1 MAPATDWT
9 QWIRADYHGAPFV
22 TFGSRHLVALIA
34 IALFG
39 AWMLRHRG
47 ADEATRRR
55 GRLTLAAML
64 VVNELSWH
72 AWAAYYGQWTT
83 DKMLPLHLCTVLV
96 WIGAYGLVTLD
107 ASIYEFLYFM
117 GIGGPLQGVLTPDAG
132 QYGLPHF
139 RAVQTLLSHGILII
153 AALYLTV
160 VEGMRPTWKS
170 VRRVIAGTFIYMA
183 VVTVINAAIGTNYMW
198 TMGKP
203 PVVSL
208 LDVLGPWPW
217 YLVPV
222 IALGVVNVLLLYLPF
237 WWADRRRER
246 AAATRHGVEA

>member
-1 MAPATDWT
+1 MPPADWT
-9 QWIRADYHGAPFV
+9 QWIRPDYAGPPFE
-22 TFGSRHLVALIA
+22 TFGGRHLASLLA

-47 ADEATRRR
+47 ADAATRRR

-72 AWAAYYGQWTT
+72 AWAAYYGLWTI

-96 WIGAYGLVTLD
+96 WIGAFGLVTLNLT
-107 ASIYEFLYFM
+107 IYEFLFFM

-132 QYGLPHF
+132 PFGLPHY
-139 RAVQTLLSHGILII
+139 RAVQTLISHGLLIV

-160 VEGMRPTWKS
+160 VEGMRPTWAS
-170 VRRVIAGTFIYMA
+170 VRRVISGTFIYMA
-183 VVTVINAAIGTNYMW
+183 VVTGINAAIGTNYMW

-203 PVVSL
+203 PVKSL
-208 LDVLGPWPW
+208 LDVLGPWPV
-217 YLVPV
+217 YLVPM
-222 IALGVVNVLLLYLPF
+222 ILLGIVNVLLLYLPF
-237 WWADRRRER
+237 WWRDRRRAR
-246 AAATRHGVEA
+246 SAATSRPPQT